1 MAAIRRRLTIE
12 QGSTWSQTFDVVDSA
27 GAAVDLPAHPARMT
41 SGGGRCPRGG
51 GVGGGLP
58 VAIAGAA
65 AGEVTASLTA
75 EQTRVIWFEEG
86 VYDLETVNGDTVT
99 RRFEGAV
106 QVNPEVSF

>member
-27 GAAVDLPAHPARMT
+27 GAAVDLTGHTARMT
-41 SGGGRCPRGG
+41 IREGRCPPGG
-51 GVGGGLP
+51 GVVAGLT
-58 VAIAGAA
+58 VAITDAA

>member
-27 GAAVDLPAHPARMT
+27 GAAVDLTGHTARMT
-41 SGGGRCPRGG
+41 IREGRCPPGG
-51 GVGGGLP
+51 
-58 VAIAGAA
+58 
-65 AGEVTASLTA
+65 GEVTASLTA